1 VLGEAA
7 LLRGDVQWVNRE
19 LNDLQAVSAADVQR
33 VLKRDV
39 LRGARVTVLYEA
51 EAAPARKKV
60 GKP

>member
-1 VLGEAA
+1 
-7 LLRGDVQWVNRE
+7 
-19 LNDLQAVSAADVQR
+19 

-51 EAAPARKKV
+51 DGSASKKKG